1 METNNLKSLDGGTIN
16 SAINENVNDS
26 TRVMN
31 EVYNNIEKTEMRTE
45 DMHPD
50 KNGNNDE
57 VRLLVKAYH
66 HACYQIPIESEDLDE
81 HF

>member
-1 METNNLKSLDGGTIN
+1 MSDP
-16 SAINENVNDS
+16 AIHDLAVAYAQAKLIQFQQE
-26 TRVMN
+26 
-31 EVYNNIEKTEMRTE
+31 
-45 DMHPD
+45 HPD

-81 HF
+81 YF